1 MTPKEFS
8 MLPKYE
14 FGDEVRI
21 IRNVRNDGTYPG
33 VDIGTLLIRRGSTG
47 FVMNVGTFLQDQL
60 IYTVNI
66 LEQNKIVGF
75 REEELISIDEPWVPS
90 KFESREK
97 VRSRI
102 TLTVRGEMRVS
113 PSMEGEILKVFRD
126 ENNGVLYHVIFHDQV
141 LQVPESSLEATRVYN
156 DDEEKSDATSH

>member
-1 MTPKEFS
+1 

-33 VDIGTLLIRRGSTG
+33 VAIGTLLIRRGSTG

-75 REEELISIDEPWVPS
+75 REEELIGINEPWVPS
-90 KFESREK
+90 KYESREK
-97 VRSRI
+97 VRSKI
-102 TLTVRGEMRVS
+102 TLTVRGEVRVT
-113 PSMEGEILKVFRD
+113 PGMEGEILKVFRD
-126 ENNGVLYHVIFHDQV
+126 ENNGVQYHVIFHDRV
-141 LQVPESSLEATRVYN
+141 LQVPEASLEATRIY

>member
-1 MTPKEFS
+1 

-33 VDIGTLLIRRGSTG
+33 VAIGTLLIRRGSTG
-47 FVMNVGTFLQDQL
+47 FVTNVGTFLQDQL

-75 REEELISIDEPWVPS
+75 REEELISINEPWVPS

-97 VRSRI
+97 VRSKI
-102 TLTVRGEMRVS
+102 TLTVRGETRVF
-113 PSMEGEILKVFRD
+113 PGMEGEILKVFRD
-126 ENNGVLYHVIFHDQV
+126 EKFGVLYHVIFHDQV
-141 LQVPESSLEATRVYN
+141 LQVPEASLEATRVF
-156 DDEEKSDATSH
+156 DDEEKSNATSH

>member
-1 MTPKEFS
+1 
-8 MLPKYE
+8 MLPEFE

-33 VDIGTLLIRRGSTG
+33 MSIGEPLVRRGSTG

-60 IYTVNI
+60 IYTVNF
-66 LEQNKIVGF
+66 LELNKIVGC
-75 REEELISIDEPWVPS
+75 REEELISINEVWIPS

-102 TLTVRGEMRVS
+102 TLTVRGEVRVT
-113 PSMEGEILKVFRD
+113 PGMEGEIREVCRD
-126 ENNGVLYHVIFHDQV
+126 ENDGVQYHVIFHDQV
-141 LQVPESSLEATRVYN
+141 LQVPEASLEAMRVYAN
-156 DDEEKSDATSH
+156 EEMSNA

>member
-1 MTPKEFS
+1 

-21 IRNVRNDGTYPG
+21 VRNVRNDGTYPG
-33 VDIGTLLIRRGSTG
+33 VPTGTLLIRRGSTG

-60 IYTVNI
+60 IYTVNF

-75 REEELISIDEPWVPS
+75 REEELIGIDEPWIPS

-97 VRSRI
+97 VRSRV
-102 TLTVRGEMRVS
+102 TLAVSGKMRVT
-113 PSMEGEILKVFRD
+113 PGMEGEILKVLRD
-126 ENNGVLYHVIFHDQV
+126 ESDGVLYHVIFHDQV
-141 LQVPESSLEATRVYN
+141 LQVPETSLEATCVY
-156 DDEEKSDATSH
+156 DDEEKVNA

>member
-1 MTPKEFS
+1 
-8 MLPKYE
+8 MLPEFE

-33 VDIGTLLIRRGSTG
+33 MSIGEPLVRRGSTG

-60 IYTVNI
+60 IYTVNF
-66 LEQNKIVGF
+66 LALNKIVGC
-75 REEELISIDEPWVPS
+75 REEELISIDALWIPS

-102 TLTVRGEMRVS
+102 TLTVRGEVRVT
-113 PSMEGEILKVFRD
+113 PGMEGEILKVFRD
-126 ENNGVLYHVIFHDQV
+126 ENKGVLYHVIFHDQV
-141 LQVPESSLEATRVYN
+141 LQVPENSLEAVRVYV
-156 DDEEKSDATSH
+156 DEEMSNA

>member
-1 MTPKEFS
+1 

-33 VDIGTLLIRRGSTG
+33 VPIGTLLIRRGSTG

-75 REEELISIDEPWVPS
+75 REEELISIDDVWVPS
-90 KFESREK
+90 RFESREK
-97 VRSRI
+97 VRSKI
-102 TLTVRGEMRVS
+102 TLTVRGEVRVTLG
-113 PSMEGEILKVFRD
+113 MEGEILKVFRD
-126 ENNGVLYHVIFHDQV
+126 EQSGVQYHVIFHDHV
-141 LQVPESSLEATRVYN
+141 LQVPESALEATKVY
-156 DDEEKSDATSH
+156 DDEEKNDATSH

>member
-1 MTPKEFS
+1 
-8 MLPKYE
+8 MLPRFE

-21 IRNVRNDGTYPG
+21 VRNVRNDGTYPG
-33 VDIGTLLIRRGSTG
+33 VAIGTLLIRRGSTG

-75 REEELISIDEPWVPS
+75 REEELIGIDELWVPS

-97 VRSRI
+97 VRSKV
-102 TLTVRGEMRVS
+102 TLAVRGEVRAAAGAV
-113 PSMEGEILKVFRD
+113 GEVLKVLRD
-126 ENNGVLYHVIFHDQV
+126 AAGGVQYQVIFHDHV
-141 LQVPESSLEATRVYN
+141 LQVPESALDAVDVYN
-156 DDEEKSDATSH
+156 DEEKANA